1 MDSQSPPT
9 HGDAQL
15 TAIGTEAVAH
25 PIPNP
30 SLASLTLEE
39 RITRN
44 EEVTQRH
51 LAEFTNSMRM
61 VASALLRLSS
71 THTGIA
77 GAGVAGE
84 SGVAGYP
91 GFAGAGVAGDND
103 PAATAAG
110 VSAPING
117 AHQPTISGG
126 PGTPAA
132 SALSPPA
139 PTLTGVD
146 ALASSPSDRAPQV
159 WQLPIALAGEPPQTV
174 EEGGSATIN
183 AGGSLSLNL
192 SGPASLEATR
202 TLEATRESYAASYA
216 AAAASTHGG
225 GARIMITS
233 GPNPP
238 HGKPP
243 HLHVCT
249 VPGGSPPPDSTY
261 QRWLYKFLYDWI
273 LYTSAA
279 LNAQPAGGWDVFFWT
294 NLMTAPENRAGYEQL
309 LRFVGA
315 IGTTPYTTVRALLTK
330 RGPLT
335 RDNATQAKTLLEQY
349 AEQVHNPTNVQ

>member
-9 HGDAQL
+9 NGDAQL
-15 TAIGTEAVAH
+15 TAIGTEAAVH
-25 PIPNP
+25 SLPTP
-30 SLASLTLEE
+30 SLASSAMEE
-39 RITRN
+39 RMTRH
-44 EEVTQRH
+44 EEVTRRQMDE
-51 LAEFTNSMRM
+51 LSQSMRM
-61 VASALLRLSS
+61 VAIVLARLGG
-71 THTGIA
+71 THTGF
-77 GAGVAGE
+77 AGE
-84 SGVAGYP
+84 TGVAGYP
-91 GFAGAGVAGDND
+91 GVAGAGIAGDNGT
-103 PAATAAG
+103 AATAAG
-110 VSAPING
+110 ASAPIG
-117 AHQPTISGG
+117 GHQPTTNGG

-132 SALSPPA
+132 SALLLPA

-202 TLEATRESYAASYA
+202 TLEATRESYAA
-216 AAAASTHGG
+216 AAASAHAHGGG